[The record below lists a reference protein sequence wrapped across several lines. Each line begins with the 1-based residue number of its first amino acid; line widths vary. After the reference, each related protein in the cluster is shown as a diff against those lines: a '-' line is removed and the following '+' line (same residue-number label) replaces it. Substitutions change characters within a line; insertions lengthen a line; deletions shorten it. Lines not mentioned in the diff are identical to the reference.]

1 MKKQDKVLAE
11 FRQRVVMTLVDFMEL
26 DNWSSATVHRYL
38 KKWEV
43 FNSFNH
49 NGRYYVLRDVPRF
62 DEFGLWNYESIRF
75 SRFGN
80 LTETIVGLVE
90 NSGSGMLASELSVL
104 LGNEVHPFLARLLAK
119 GCLTRLKQRG
129 GHIYFSSTPEV
140 REAQENFLLDKECS
154 VAAQLSLEKAVA
166 ILIEKIKN
174 PELEAYELAA
184 LLSSRRITLREEEVY
199 GFLSLHGLTK
209 KK

>member
-1 MKKQDKVLAE
+1 MRKQDNVLAE

-38 KKWEV
+38 KKWEAL
-43 FNSFNH
+43 NSFNY
-49 NGRYYVLRDVPRF
+49 NGRYYVLRYVPRF
-62 DEFGLWNYESIRF
+62 DEFGLWNYEGIRF

-80 LTETIVGLVE
+80 LTETIIGLIE

-104 LGNEVHPFLARLLAK
+104 LGNEVHPFLARILAK

-129 GHIYFSSTPEV
+129 GHIYFSSTPGV
-140 REAQENFLLDKECS
+140 REAQEKSLLDKKCS

-174 PELEAYELAA
+174 PELEAYGLAA
-184 LLSSRRITLREEEVY
+184 LLRSRGIALREQDVY
-199 GFLSLHGLTK
+199 GFLCLHGLAK